1 MQKLVDKLLRR
12 VYHLAINKKG
22 DNIMKKLIAI
32 TLAALMVMSLAAC
45 AAKEAAPAATEA
57 AAEAP
62 AFTTV
67 QPGKLIMVT
76 NAAFPPYEFIA
87 DDGSTI
93 TGIDA
98 EICGMIA
105 KELGLELQIEDMEF
119 ASLLTAVQTG
129 KADVAMAGLTVTEER
144 KQNVNFSQSY
154 AKGVQSVIVP
164 EGSDIKSI
172 DDLAGK
178 KIGVQEATTGHIYCE
193 GDFGA
198 ENCTA
203 YSNGANAVE
212 ALLAGKVDCV
222 VIDNNPAKEFVK
234 ANVGLQILD
243 TAYTE
248 EDYAAAMSKD
258 NEALL
263 KAFDEVLK
271 AKIADGTVQQILDKY
286 ISAK

>member
-129 KADVAMAGLTVTEER
+129 RKDRKA
-144 KQNVNFSQSY
+144 
-154 AKGVQSVIVP
+154 
-164 EGSDIKSI
+164 
-172 DDLAGK
+172 
-178 KIGVQEATTGHIYCE
+178 C
-193 GDFGA
+193 
-198 ENCTA
+198 
-203 YSNGANAVE
+203 
-212 ALLAGKVDCV
+212 
-222 VIDNNPAKEFVK
+222 
-234 ANVGLQILD
+234 
-243 TAYTE
+243 
-248 EDYAAAMSKD
+248 
-258 NEALL
+258 
-263 KAFDEVLK
+263 
-271 AKIADGTVQQILDKY
+271 
-286 ISAK
+286 